1 MMGKVT
7 EFLIQDRDNNLLA
20 VLDPQEC
27 YECVKD
33 QTINA
38 DNTLD
43 LSVDITHYAGQYL
56 KKDNRIM
63 YFDTDKN
70 RWYEYVMSG
79 IDQEGYKITVHAE
92 SSLYDT
98 LSNWIEF
105 IDITGNTVITG
116 LQKIFTTC
124 SPTSNWNP
132 GTSDIT
138 GNFQMQRTRYSLK
151 EVIFAWAAKVGGE
164 IDERIVIYNNKPT
177 RYVDIKKSIG
187 SNKGKVLYDDRDLT
201 DINIEIPVDTIYTMA
216 YGYGKSVTPEGSEE
230 SEPITFKDIV
240 WSKAAGNPV
249 DKPLGQEWVA
259 LDDEYKEKYG
269 YYDTNG
275 VLQHRATGYKE
286 DGVEVPSEL
295 LQRTYDFLVQNVK
308 DQTIYKLTAADYK
321 ALGQNPIEIMI
332 GDIIGARIAKLGD
345 IYISSKVLRYK
356 EDLKNPDNNDFELEN
371 NAKNISSDIINN
383 ERQIQDLKDRV
394 DGIGDVV
401 FTQNILDKWNQEI
414 NAESGYLL
422 VGSPQDGIAVYNAPT
437 ITASTKAVQLKGGSV
452 RIANTKSGG
461 QFQWTTVMTGD
472 GIIANAVYTG
482 LLAGNMFDLDLDS
495 GIVKMGKRN
504 SSGVINDPALQLNAD
519 GSISIKIT
527 SGDLDSVIGS
537 INTSIGGINAD
548 IGTIEGNV
556 NQALTDI
563 GALNT
568 NVSNINGSITNITGD
583 INTLDGSIQTINGEI
598 IQINTNISNIAVGGV
613 NLLKNSAYRKGITD
627 VVGRGNHKTEWDT
640 VNVYNNNNTLKIT
653 ATGPGSINI
662 SSDNVYQYMW
672 SLIMGENVLV
682 SFYVKGS
689 IASTGKTRLGN
700 SSTTKNEVPFT
711 VTTGWTLV
719 QLDLGK
725 VTAITSGQQP
735 SFMLYFDKAGT
746 YYLNSIKVEYGTKHT
761 TWSPAPQDTS
771 SQLTVVEQD
780 VVLAQQS
787 IVKLTTDMT
796 GITGQVG
803 DLTTTLTK
811 LKSAGSNLLRNTAL
825 VDGINYWAFNIPTG
839 AQIERYKMSADEFKQ
854 MGPPTGLD
862 TIMMVMAQSIDISTT
877 KYTFFSTTTEA
888 QPKGKVGQEYVLSCW
903 YFIPSNG
910 DIDNYIY
917 FELQHLGENNK
928 FLKVDSYKFTDYTVN
943 TWHYAEMKFRAVTG
957 VVSFKPLFA
966 VRNRQIVYFSSMYL
980 GEGNVS
986 TGWSPN
992 ENDIN
997 VEILTTKTNL
1007 AQLQIQSDNI
1017 TQRVTKVEQQQIGVA
1032 NVLKNSGA
1040 KITNGQYL
1048 LANYSWYGVKPNT
1061 TYTIV
1066 LNGSTSVSTKKI
1078 GVWFNGGSYNAGYFP
1093 VTTTDKTMVI
1103 KVTTPSSFTVQYI
1116 SFYNFPDIVEG
1127 TGTIN
1132 WVTMYEGDVKPP
1144 MTWTA
1149 APQEL
1154 AKVDYVE
1161 QKLTATSLTTTISS
1175 GLAQGDA
1182 MIRTAKYV
1190 MDVNGFTIFNAAFA
1204 MYDGATVN
1212 SNRILYFDSS
1222 DASFTFVGK
1231 TLQYHTNGYLGL
1243 KIFESV
1249 IEFYS
1254 KQTSGARAGQIFA
1267 SYSNTGRLVIG
1278 GDVGNQIFIS
1288 TQATTGSTTYNAK
1301 LGITE
1306 NYTASYV
1313 PFYFSLADGH
1323 NSYMANTNG
1332 GSKIQFQDNMNFEIN
1347 SSSKIFLRF
1356 NSTSNILECGRQFK
1370 FGAGFYN
1377 NQGTYSVV
1385 AVGSDNCQRVR
1396 MVTGSN
1402 NYLELNTSSGMWGV
1416 TAWSSDGRMKK
1427 NIAASTVDATEL
1439 LKQIKIRQFDW
1450 KQTEVHQDIGII
1462 AQELQEVKE
1471 DLVYSLGEGER
1482 LQIDTANVLTLLT
1495 KALQEQIIRN
1505 DKLEQNLNYLINQT
1519 GVQMPTVRKTRA
1531 IVDEFIKQY
1540 DDDIPVITPDYEDI
1554 DSEMVP
1560 SEDVIVIKES

>member
-1 MMGKVT
+1 MGKVT

-79 IDQEGYKITVHAE
+79 IDQEGYKITAHAE

-132 GTSDIT
+132 GASDIT

-527 SGDLDSVIGS
+527 SGDLDSVIGN

-568 NVSNINGSITNITGD
+568 NVSNINGNITNITGD

-613 NLLKNSAYRKGITD
+613 NLLKNSAYRKD
-627 VVGRGNHKTEWDT
+627 AAFVNSQGNHKAVWDST
-640 VNVYNNNNTLKIT
+640 NVYNNNNSIKIT
-653 ATGPGSINI
+653 ATGPGSISGAAN
-662 SSDNVYQYMW
+662 NVFQYMW
-672 SLIMGENVLV
+672 SLIVGENILV

-700 SSTTKNEVPFT
+700 STTTKNEVQFT
-711 VTTGWTLV
+711 VTTNWTLV
-719 QLDLGK
+719 ELDLGK
-725 VTAITSGQQP
+725 VNYIDVNPA
-735 SFMLYFDKAGT
+735 FMIYFDKAGT
-746 YYLNSIKVEYGTKHT
+746 YYLNSVKIEYGTKHT

-803 DLTTTLTK
+803 DLTTTLTT
-811 LKSAGSNLLRNTAL
+811 LKSAGSNLAKNTAL
-825 VDGINYWAFNIPTG
+825 VEDEAGWTKQVSSWSRFDTSFGSRPYTSPAGTDKHWFVSRSDATWGAVINTMFPAK
-839 AQIERYKMSADEFKQ
+839 E
-854 MGPPTGLD
+854 
-862 TIMMVMAQSIDISTT
+862 
-877 KYTFFSTTTEA
+877 
-888 QPKGKVGQEYVLSCW
+888 GQEYTSSCW
-903 YFIPSNG
+903 YF
-910 DIDNYIY
+910 Y
-917 FELQHLGENNK
+917 NNT
-928 FLKVDSYKFTDYTVN
+928 TD
-943 TWHYAEMKFRAVTG
+943 TG
-957 VVSFKPLFA
+957 
-966 VRNRQIVYFSSMYL
+966 SMYL
-980 GEGNVS
+980 AVFFLDSSGNRLPSGGNKFIALPRTQVETWLRASYKIIPPTGTKYMQLYFDAFGPVHGFMSAGYIGEGNIDN
-986 TGWSPN
+986 GWSPN
-992 ENDIN
+992 ANDIN

-1040 KITNGQYL
+1040 QITNGSYNI
-1048 LANYSWYGVKPNT
+1048 ANYGAYGLKT
-1061 TYTIV
+1061 STIYTIV
-1066 LNGSTSVSTKKI
+1066 LNGFTSVATKRF
-1078 GVWFNGGSYNAGYFP
+1078 GVWFNGGTAHGGYFP
-1093 VTTTDKTMVI
+1093 VTTTAQTMVI
-1103 KVTTPSSFTVQYI
+1103 KVTTPATLTSQTVSI
-1116 SFYNFPDIVEG
+1116 YNYPSNVEG

-1132 WVTMYEGDVKPP
+1132 WITMYEGDVKPP

-1161 QKLTATSLTTTISS
+1161 QKMTATNLAVTISS
-1175 GLAQGDA
+1175 GLAQGNA

-1190 MDVNGFTIFNAAFA
+1190 MDVNGFTIFNAAFT
-1204 MYDGATVN
+1204 MYRGAST
-1212 SNRILYFDSS
+1212 STEKILYFDNN
-1222 DASFTFVGK
+1222 DKNFQFVGK
-1231 TLQYHTNGYLGL
+1231 VETVSDSGKTKLRILGGTMLFYTENGTNLCGELYAGVVGSTSSPRQIILGHDGGDIL
-1243 KIFESV
+1243 VLGKVPPNPRSQITISDSQIETWDKMRFNRNVVSQFGHENKIFIGSDY
-1249 IEFYS
+1249 IYS
-1254 KQTSGARAGQIFA
+1254 MVL
-1267 SYSNTGRLVIG
+1267 TGNPNWYI
-1278 GDVGNQIFIS
+1278 
-1288 TQATTGSTTYNAK
+1288 
-1301 LGITE
+1301 
-1306 NYTASYV
+1306 
-1313 PFYFSLADGH
+1313 H
-1323 NSYMANTNG
+1323 CNTN
-1332 GSKIQFQDNMNFEIN
+1332 I
-1347 SSSKIFLRF
+1347 
-1356 NSTSNILECGRQFK
+1356 
-1370 FGAGFYN
+1370 GAYGI
-1377 NQGTYSVV
+1377 
-1385 AVGSDNCQRVR
+1385 AI
-1396 MVTGSN
+1396 
-1402 NYLELNTSSGMWGV
+1402 
-1416 TAWSSDGRMKK
+1416 WSSDGRLKR
-1427 NIAASTVDATEL
+1427 NIEPTNINASGV
-1439 LKQIKIRQFDW
+1439 IKSIKHRSFDW
-1450 KQTEVHQDIGII
+1450 KNTTIGHVDIGYI
-1462 AQELQEVKE
+1462 AQELEEVNQDFVSKMPQYK
-1471 DLVYSLGEGER
+1471 DGDINGEIVDYNY
-1482 LQIDTANVLTLLT
+1482 QIDERKIIPYMT
-1495 KALQEQIIRN
+1495 KAMQEM
-1505 DKLEQNLNYLINQT
+1505 LERIEALENILVSNMTNTPVMYRMASVPEDT
-1519 GVQMPTVRKTRA
+1519 P
-1531 IVDEFIKQY
+1531 KQY
-1540 DDDIPVITPDYEDI
+1540 DNEEPYVPPMREPQEVPPMAEPGSKAKPQFTEDAGYDIIE
-1554 DSEMVP
+1554 
-1560 SEDVIVIKES
+1560 